1 MWPMQCCRSLCCL
14 SSLLAFYICPS
25 LLHTCIHTYA
35 TSVLT
40 NLVVT
45 IFLCFIPIRTL
56 YRLKTKVGNHDMFYM
71 RPSRYVPGV
80 TPTKKIIDN
89 LAYVMHTMLSR
100 SSHADTHG
108 IGFLANMD
116 DCKCTCSKYL
126 AETFIVRVHAWQH
139 QLTCTFVNSSLPG
152 TMRNFDVDYCYQ
164 FMMTLQ
170 GYVVPVRVQ
179 LFLIVN
185 PPSWFDVIWK
195 IMKPMLVPSFRKKV
209 KMIHQDE
216 LHKYLQEDYLTYLPD
231 DGMKGI
237 GQANTT
243 ELVEDFVSYRKYI
256 DDVQHPSYDWDG
268 TGTNNEDTAISAAGA
283 DKNGGKSSR
292 QPEFSTMFSK
302 VLHEYEQDEL
312 PLAPFSN
319 TNSCSAVTTKSKASA
334 TIVGP
339 SHCSIGTASAKTHS
353 VRHQSTHPLSFCR
366 IR

>member
-1 MWPMQCCRSLCCL
+1 
-14 SSLLAFYICPS
+14 
-25 LLHTCIHTYA
+25 
-35 TSVLT
+35 
-40 NLVVT
+40 
-45 IFLCFIPIRTL
+45 
-56 YRLKTKVGNHDMFYM
+56 MFYM
-71 RPSRYVPGV
+71 RPSRYTPSV
-80 TPTKKIIDN
+80 TPTKRIIDN

-116 DCKCTCSKYL
+116 DCKFTLYFNLSTWAVAPRLFHGSRPYACIGRYINSI
-126 AETFIVRVHAWQH
+126 AS
-139 QLTCTFVNSSLPG
+139 LTHVSINSLLIAG
-152 TMRNFDVDYCYQ
+152 TMKNFDVDYCYQ

-216 LHKYLQEDYLTYLPD
+216 LHKYLQEDYLKYLPD

-256 DDVQHPSYDWDG
+256 DEVQHPSYEWDG
-268 TGTNNEDTAISAAGA
+268 GAGGGTNSAAA
-283 DKNGGKSSR
+283 ATANTKDDCKQR
-292 QPEFSTMFSK
+292 EQPEFSTMFSK
-302 VLHEYEQDEL
+302 VLHDEL
-312 PLAPFSN
+312 QRTEATSNHHHQHHHQQQEPPLPPFSK
-319 TNSCSAVTTKSKASA
+319 THVVTTNNKAKIA
-334 TIVGP
+334 TVG
-339 SHCSIGTASAKTHS
+339 ITTQA
-353 VRHQSTHPLSFCR
+353 VRRTTRPLSWSR